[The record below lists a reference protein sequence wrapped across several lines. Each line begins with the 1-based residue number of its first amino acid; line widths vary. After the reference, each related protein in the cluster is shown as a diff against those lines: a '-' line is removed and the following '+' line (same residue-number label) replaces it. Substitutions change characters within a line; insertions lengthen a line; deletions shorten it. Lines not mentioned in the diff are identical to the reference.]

1 MLVLLISLDS
11 GTGTIQGAHGTI
23 QGGAKSDKSAVS
35 NLSLPVSVISVD
47 SGTGT
52 IQGAHGTP
60 IKGAKSNNSL
70 YSHRISEE
78 FEETRQY
85 FDTVVS
91 FVGKLLLSLMLF
103 FLYYCLVILEFARF
117 IDKFR

>member
-1 MLVLLISLDS
+1 MALALYGVLMALLRKC
-11 GTGTIQGAHGTI
+11 
-23 QGGAKSDKSAVS
+23 GAKSDRSAVS

-70 YSHRISEE
+70 YSHRISGE

-85 FDTVVS
+85 FDTVLS
-91 FVGKLLLSLMLF
+91 FLGKL
-103 FLYYCLVILEFARF
+103 
-117 IDKFR
+117 